1 MGREKFSALTCCQS
15 GPCRK
20 EKRSRQSYTRILE
33 NWCDSGEFLHD
44 KKYQQTQGVDKDH
57 RYLMQPILIENVDGE
72 DKYLPDI
79 VEDYV
84 A

>member
-1 MGREKFSALTCCQS
+1 MEERNLVRWTCCQS

-57 RYLMQPILIENVDGE
+57 RV
-72 DKYLPDI
+72 PDAANSDR
-79 VEDYV
+79 ECRWRR
-84 A
+84 